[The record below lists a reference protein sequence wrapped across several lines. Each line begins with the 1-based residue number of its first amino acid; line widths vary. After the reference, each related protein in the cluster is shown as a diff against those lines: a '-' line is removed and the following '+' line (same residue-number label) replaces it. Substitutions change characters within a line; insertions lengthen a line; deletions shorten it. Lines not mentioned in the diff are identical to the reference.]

1 MGDVALGA
9 LALVLVAVLLPAER
23 THAARVPTKA
33 PSPFPTHYQPPK
45 STCGP
50 RVTYSCG
57 TLAGIIVGCVVS
69 GLCLMIIGCRQMRR
83 GAAARQH
90 NAVTTRRHDRSHDQN
105 TTGTCSLSLALSA
118 FICPPCPRYY
128 KEPHMSF
135 CVCRNRDTAA
145 NAQCA
150 SNVCAGNAR
159 PFEYC
164 TSTTCCGPQDGH
176 GGCGGGT
183 PCPLS
188 TLCPLSSVCAA
199 DGDGGCDGDGT
210 VCPIGTGCAADGH
223 THRQRGWRRRRR
235 SRRWRCC
242 IGARAA
248 RSPAPG
254 RRSLRGAVRG
264 GEAARP
270 GQGGVVCEPDLS
282 RTRTS
287 YPGTLTTMLLYCL
300 LRDTGPTGGQ
310 GAALHTVRCTWTST
324 ATRCSAPR
332 RRHRHRI

>member
-1 MGDVALGA
+1 MAYKMGDVALGA

-23 THAARVPTKA
+23 THAARAATKA
-33 PSPFPTHYQPPK
+33 PSHAVRSLFGAPSSIVPSPFPTYYPTPTPK
-45 STCGP
+45 SKCRGG
-50 RVTYSCG
+50 YSCG

-69 GLCLMIIGCRQMRR
+69 GLCIMIIGCRQGPCRLGRR
-83 GAAARQH
+83 QAAARQH
-90 NAVTTRRHDRSHDQN
+90 NAATTARTTRR

-118 FICPPCPRYY
+118 LPVVPAVLQRT
-128 KEPHMSF
+128 HMSF
-135 CVCRNRDTAA
+135 CVCRNRDAAA

-159 PFEYC
+159 LFEYC
-164 TSTTCCGPQDGH
+164 TACGGPQDGH
-176 GGCGGGT
+176 GGGGGGGTLCPIRT

-188 TLCPLSSVCAA
+188 TVCAA

-235 SRRWRCC
+235 RSRRRRCC
-242 IGARAA
+242 VGARAA
-248 RSPAPG
+248 RRPAPG
-254 RRSLRGAVRG
+254 RRSLRRAVRG

-282 RTRTS
+282 RS
-287 YPGTLTTMLLYCL
+287 GYP
-300 LRDTGPTGGQ
+300 
-310 GAALHTVRCTWTST
+310 TST
-324 ATRCSAPR
+324 SLVYT
-332 RRHRHRI
+332 H